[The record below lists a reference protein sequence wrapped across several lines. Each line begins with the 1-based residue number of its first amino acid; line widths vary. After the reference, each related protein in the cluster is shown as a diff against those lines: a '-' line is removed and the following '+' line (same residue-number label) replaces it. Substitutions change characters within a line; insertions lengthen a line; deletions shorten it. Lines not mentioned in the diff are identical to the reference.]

1 MLVDVDVVVVGFG
14 PGGEVISSIL
24 GQNGHRVAV
33 FEKYPQ
39 PYGLPR
45 MSTLDGEIARVLQH
59 TGDAEQALDE
69 SIPQPNYLFY
79 GADGEVALEVD
90 WRFDICGHP
99 ARLSLHQPH
108 IEASMQ
114 DRIARCPSVDIH
126 WGAEVTA
133 LHDLGD
139 AVKVTARTPDGEKV
153 LTASYVV
160 GMDGASSFVRRTL
173 GIELEVLHTH
183 TDQWILTD
191 FDIVDPAV
199 QPPPTIINMRPDGPY
214 FWGPNGARRCRTDV
228 RIMPGTNAS
237 ELMDDV
243 HGYQWLEENIGID
256 PSSVRITRRKL
267 YRFLSQYAKS
277 FRHGRIFL
285 GGDAAHSMTPY
296 MAQGS
301 CSAMRDGMNLGW
313 KLDAVLRGRAGEDL
327 LDTYE
332 EERLAAVIPLVQGS
346 LQTWELLIETEP
358 EAAAARDALLR
369 SGQAPPP
376 HVPPLVCGL
385 LHRGGSELLQTD
397 TATAP
402 VGHLSPQGRVRL
414 GGREGLLDDLTGFGF
429 QLVSA
434 QPLDDVLTDV
444 RTAHLAR
451 LGVHVVVLGSAPDQ
465 AIDLDGTYERFFAE
479 HGIIAFLSRPDFYIY
494 GVATTAAGTAAVIED
509 LAATLAPTTVGVQ

>member
-14 PGGEVISSIL
+14 PGGEVISSLL

-33 FEKYPQ
+33 FEKYPE

-59 TGDAEQALDE
+59 TGDAKQALAE

-79 GADGEVALEVD
+79 GADGEVAVEVD

-114 DRIARCPSVDIH
+114 DRIARCPSVEVH

-139 AVKVTARTPDGEKV
+139 AVRVTAQTPDGERV
-153 LTASYVV
+153 VTASYVV

-191 FDIVDPAV
+191 FDIIDPAV
-199 QPPPTIINMRPDGPY
+199 QPPPTIIDMRPSGPY

-228 RIMPGTNAS
+228 RIMPGQTAS

-256 PSSVRITRRKL
+256 RSSVKITRRKL
-267 YRFLSQYAKS
+267 YRFLSQYATS
-277 FRHGRIFL
+277 FRQGRIFL
-285 GGDAAHSMTPY
+285 GGDAAHAMTPY

-301 CSAMRDGMNLGW
+301 CSAMRDSMNLGW
-313 KLDAVLRGRAGEDL
+313 KLDAVLRGRAGDDL

-332 EERLAAVIPLVQGS
+332 EERLTAVIPVVQGS
-346 LQTWELLIETEP
+346 LKMWELLIELDP
-358 EAAAARDALLR
+358 EAAAARDVLLR
-369 SGQAPPP
+369 SGQTPLP
-376 HVPPLVCGL
+376 HVPPLVSGL
-385 LHRGGSELLQTD
+385 LHRDGSD
-397 TATAP
+397 AVTAP
-402 VGHLSPQGRVRL
+402 VGHLSPQGRVRIDD
-414 GGREGLLDDLTGFGF
+414 REGLLDDLTGFGF

-434 QPLDDVLTDV
+434 QPLDAVLTNAC
-444 RTAHLAR
+444 RRHLDH
-451 LGVHVVVLGSAPDQ
+451 LGVHVVVVGEGAGQ
-465 AIDLDGTYERFFAE
+465 ATDVDGTYGRFFAE
-479 HGIIAFLSRPDFYIY
+479 HGITAFLSRPDFYIY
-494 GVATTAAGTAAVIED
+494 GVAATAADAIDIVED
-509 LAATLAPTTVGVQ
+509 LASTLAPTAVGVQ

>member
-1 MLVDVDVVVVGFG
+1 MPVDVDVVVVGFG
-14 PGGEVISSIL
+14 PGGEVISSLL

-59 TGDAEQALDE
+59 TGDAEQALAE

-114 DRIARCPSVDIH
+114 DSIARCPSVDVH
-126 WGAEVTA
+126 WGAKVTA
-133 LHDLGD
+133 LQDLGD
-139 AVKVTARTPDGEKV
+139 AVRVTAQTPDGEKV
-153 LTASYVV
+153 VTAKYVV

-173 GIELEVLHTH
+173 GIDLEVLHTH

-191 FDIVDPAV
+191 FDIIDPAV
-199 QPPPTIINMRPDGPY
+199 QPPPTIINMRPSGPY

-228 RIMPGTNAS
+228 RIMPGESAS
-237 ELMDDV
+237 ELMDDA
-243 HGYQWLEENIGID
+243 HGYQWLEDNIGID
-256 PSSVRITRRKL
+256 RSSVKITRRKL
-267 YRFLSQYAKS
+267 YRFLSQYATS
-277 FRHGRIFL
+277 FRRGRIFL

-301 CSAMRDGMNLGW
+301 CSAMRDSMNLGW
-313 KLDAVLRGRAGEDL
+313 KLDAVLQGRADEDL

-332 EERLAAVIPLVQGS
+332 EERLAAVIPVVQGS
-346 LQTWELLIETEP
+346 LKTWELLIELEP
-358 EAAAARDALLR
+358 EAAAARDVLLR

-376 HVPPLVCGL
+376 HVPPLVNGL
-385 LHRGGSELLQTD
+385 LHRGRSE
-397 TATAP
+397 AVTAP
-402 VGHLSPQGRVRL
+402 VGHLSPQGRVRIND
-414 GGREGLLDDLTGFGF
+414 REGLLDDLTGFGF

-434 QPLDDVLTDV
+434 QPLDDVLTDAC
-444 RTAHLAR
+444 RTHLTH
-451 LGVHVVVLGSAPDQ
+451 LGVKVVVLGDQ
-465 AIDLDGTYERFFAE
+465 PGQATDLDGTYERFFAE
-479 HGIIAFLSRPDFYIY
+479 HRVTAYLSRPDFYIY
-494 GVATTAAGTAAVIED
+494 GVAATAADVPDIIEE
-509 LAATLAPTTVGVQ
+509 LAFTLAPNAVGVQ